1 MLTIEEILKFMQE
14 YGPAKTVDTYQFMV
28 IQRGDPL
35 LIYQFMKNI
44 PGCDKTL
51 LRQII
56 SDFLYYDENDK
67 SRDELLF
74 NKEMYAKYQARKT
87 DQSHDLNRKGR
98 S

>member
-1 MLTIEEILKFMQE
+1 
-14 YGPAKTVDTYQFMV
+14 
-28 IQRGDPL
+28 
-35 LIYQFMKNI
+35 MKNI

>member
-1 MLTIEEILKFMQE
+1 MLTIEEILSFMRE
-14 YGPAKTVDTYQFMV
+14 YGPAKTVATYQFMV
-28 IQRGDPL
+28 VQSGDPL

-56 SDFLYYDENDK
+56 SDFLYYDQNDK

-74 NKEMYAKYQARKT
+74 NKEMYAKYQARKA
-87 DQSHDLNRKGR
+87 DKSHDLNRKR
-98 S
+98 

>member
-14 YGPAKTVDTYQFMV
+14 YGAVKTIDTYQFMV
-28 IQRGDPL
+28 IQNGDPL
-35 LIYQFMKNI
+35 LIYQFMKNV
-44 PGCDKTL
+44 PGCNKIL

-56 SDFLYYDENDK
+56 SDFLYYDQNDK

-74 NKEMYAKYQARKT
+74 NKEMYEKYQLRKT
-87 DQSHDLNRKGR
+87 DQSHDLNKKGR

>member
-1 MLTIEEILKFMQE
+1 MLTIEEILSFMRE
-14 YGPAKTVDTYQFMV
+14 YGPAKMVATYQFMV
-28 IQRGDPL
+28 VQSGDPL

-56 SDFLYYDENDK
+56 SDFLYYDQNDK

-74 NKEMYAKYQARKT
+74 NKEMYAKYQARKA
-87 DQSHDLNRKGR
+87 DKSHDLNRKR
-98 S
+98 

>member
-28 IQRGDPL
+28 IQSGDPL
-35 LIYQFMKNI
+35 LIYQFMKNV
-44 PGCDKTL
+44 PGCDKIL

-56 SDFLYYDENDK
+56 SDFLYYDENVK

-74 NKEMYAKYQARKT
+74 N
-87 DQSHDLNRKGR
+87 
-98 S
+98 